1 MKQLIYAAL
10 ALTFTA
16 IVFAAD
22 HPDFTGTWR
31 TDVSKMDDSKGPP
44 PRMVRRIESEGNVLT
59 MTEVQVREG
68 KELAIVRKFSTDG
81 SMVTTTLNGQR
92 VRTHGMWDGDK
103 LVSDT
108 TIGDQIT
115 MHDVWTLSGD
125 GQIWTDDMLFN
136 GRPSKFVFVRAYLP
150 SVP

>member
-1 MKQLIYAAL
+1 MKQIIYRAL
-10 ALTFTA
+10 ALTFTVV
-16 IVFAAD
+16 VFAAD

-31 TDVSKMDDSKGPP
+31 TDASKMDDSKGAP
-44 PRMVRRIESEGNVLT
+44 PRMVRRIEGDGNVLT

-68 KELAIVRKFSTDG
+68 KELSIIRKFSTDG
-81 SMVTTTLNGQR
+81 SMVTTMLNGQR

-115 MHDVWTLSGD
+115 MHDVWSLSED
-125 GQIWTDDMLFN
+125 GQYWTDDMLFN
-136 GRPSKFVFVRAYLP
+136 GRPSKFVFVRAYIP
-150 SVP
+150 SVR